1 MQPEPEPQPVG
12 RVTRAEEAL
21 PLDEQAFSYVDAV
34 ALLKGSAASH
44 IAGYISVAAAIATLT
59 LNLQLLDHGEE
70 DTSSDT
76 REARIFNVACAATF
90 ATGQVI
96 PLAKTTRD
104 RFVASL
110 HDMDG
115 APKGLKALRGTT
127 ESYITAAMFFIVSII
142 FCSYAVRARC
152 IVDAHDRRPHCLTL
166 RLVQIAGLAE
176 TVDQVMSLTL
186 SLFFLIS
193 SSAWVCKST
202 RDRVDVTNELWEEG
216 DEQLTPVILRLARG
230 TGANVLLC
238 LTAWLSS
245 LALTLVCIWKSKYV
259 QQLSL
264 PASRQV

>member
-21 PLDEQAFSYVDAV
+21 PLDEQAFSHADAV

-127 ESYITAAMFFIVSII
+127 ESYITAAVFFIASIV
-142 FCSYAVRARC
+142 FCVYAVRAHC
-152 IVDAHDRRPHCLTL
+152 DDAHGRRQHCLPNAASDAGSGPRGHDGPDHEL
-166 RLVQIAGLAE
+166 DAQPVLPHLVIGVGVQIH
-176 TVDQVMSLTL
+176 
-186 SLFFLIS
+186 
-193 SSAWVCKST
+193 
-202 RDRVDVTNELWEEG
+202 
-216 DEQLTPVILRLARG
+216 AR
-230 TGANVLLC
+230 
-238 LTAWLSS
+238 
-245 LALTLVCIWKSKYV
+245 
-259 QQLSL
+259 
-264 PASRQV
+264 PR

>member
-1 MQPEPEPQPVG
+1 MQPQPQPEPQPVG

-21 PLDEQAFSYVDAV
+21 PLAADAQPFTYADAV
-34 ALLKGSAASH
+34 ALLKGSCASH
-44 IAGYISVAAAIATLT
+44 LVGYISVAAAAATLT
-59 LNLQLLDHGEE
+59 LNLHVLRHGEE
-70 DTSSDT
+70 AGSEV
-76 REARIFNVACAATF
+76 REARIFGVACAATF

-202 RDRVDVTNELWEEG
+202 RDRVDVTNELWEE
-216 DEQLTPVILRLARG
+216 DERLTPVILRLARG
-230 TGANVLLC
+230 TGTNVLLC
-238 LTAWLSS
+238 LTSWLSS
-245 LALTLVCIWKSKYV
+245 FVLTLVCIWKSE
-259 QQLSL
+259 
-264 PASRQV
+264 

>member
-1 MQPEPEPQPVG
+1 MQPQPEPQPVG
-12 RVTRAEEAL
+12 RVTKAEEAL
-21 PLDEQAFSYVDAV
+21 PLAADAADAQPFTYADAV

-76 REARIFNVACAATF
+76 REARILLVACAATF

-127 ESYITAAMFFIVSII
+127 ESYITAAVFFIASII
-142 FCSYAVRARC
+142 FCGYAVRARC
-152 IVDAHDRRPHCLTL
+152 DDAHEHRPHCL
-166 RLVQIAGLAE
+166 V
-176 TVDQVMSLTL
+176 L
-186 SLFFLIS
+186 SN
-193 SSAWVCKST
+193 AVVC
-202 RDRVDVTNELWEEG
+202 D
-216 DEQLTPVILRLARG
+216 
-230 TGANVLLC
+230 
-238 LTAWLSS
+238 
-245 LALTLVCIWKSKYV
+245 
-259 QQLSL
+259 
-264 PASRQV
+264 

>member
-1 MQPEPEPQPVG
+1 MQPQPEPQPVG

-21 PLDEQAFSYVDAV
+21 PLAADAQPFTYADAV

-127 ESYITAAMFFIVSII
+127 ESYITAAVFFIASII

-152 IVDAHDRRPHCLTL
+152 IVDAHDRRPHCL
-166 RLVQIAGLAE
+166 LV
-176 TVDQVMSLTL
+176 VL
-186 SLFFLIS
+186 SN
-193 SSAWVCKST
+193 AVVC
-202 RDRVDVTNELWEEG
+202 D
-216 DEQLTPVILRLARG
+216 
-230 TGANVLLC
+230 
-238 LTAWLSS
+238 
-245 LALTLVCIWKSKYV
+245 
-259 QQLSL
+259 
-264 PASRQV
+264 